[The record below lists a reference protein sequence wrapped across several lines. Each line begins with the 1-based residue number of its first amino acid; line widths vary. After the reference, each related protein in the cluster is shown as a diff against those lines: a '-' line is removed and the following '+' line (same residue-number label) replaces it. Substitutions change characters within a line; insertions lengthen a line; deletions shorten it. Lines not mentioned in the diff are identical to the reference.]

1 MTKTYQID
9 ADTCLTCKSGRLLC
23 GKPKCPLITQLQ
35 PKKLNLPLDKTLFG
49 PSPPAIFVGWVGYP
63 RISAGSQ
70 VVGDSDAEWAPEYF
84 GDPRKW
90 YGLPLERVAQL
101 RTSLIRGYTK
111 VKARGPSTGKLV
123 EKTQEVAQSIKP
135 IDMEM
140 QFTKIPQ
147 VGVVYS
153 AIAQPM
159 GPSAQLKH
167 IDLAE
172 NPKIPRKIDTVT
184 GGDVKAT
191 TAVAELFN
199 AGFEVHY
206 IQNLFSAG
214 VLGLDLKKRMVP
226 TRWAI
231 TAVDD
236 TLGQYLIR
244 QIKNY
249 PLINE
254 FHVYVDEY
262 AGNHLE
268 ILLIP
273 EVWEYEQLEA
283 WTPGALWTGDAK
295 APIII
300 QNYEDYR
307 GRTAYAL
314 KEGGGYY
321 AIRFAITEA
330 LRKMQRQAAVLSI
343 REVSEDYYLPV
354 GVWLS
359 RENARQ
365 ALEKPPRKFAT
376 LKDALTDIQT
386 RLKIPIAEWIQG
398 STLLPKI
405 KQQRKLSDYLAT
417 TR

>member
-1 MTKTYQID
+1 LD
-9 ADTCLTCKSGRLLC
+9 
-23 GKPKCPLITQLQ
+23 
-35 PKKLNLPLDKTLFG
+35 LPLNKTLFG

-63 RISAGSQ
+63 QISAGSQ
-70 VVGDSDAEWAPEYF
+70 VVGDPDTEWAPTYF

-111 VKARGPSTGKLV
+111 VNARAPSAVRLV
-123 EKTQEVAQSIKP
+123 EKTQEIAQSIKP

-159 GPSAQLKH
+159 GPSAQLKRL
-167 IDLAE
+167 DLAE
-172 NPKIPRKIDTVT
+172 NPKIPRKIDNFT

-199 AGFEVHY
+199 AGFEVQY

-214 VLGLDLKKRMVP
+214 VLGLNLKKRMVP

-236 TLGQYLIR
+236 TLGQYLIH
-244 QIKNY
+244 QIKKY
-249 PLINE
+249 PLLNE
-254 FHVYVDEY
+254 FHVYMDEY

-283 WTPGALWTGDAK
+283 WTPGALWIGGAK

-321 AIRFAITEA
+321 SCRFAVLES
-330 LRKMQRQAAVLSI
+330 LQKMKRQAAALVI
-343 REVSEDYYLPV
+343 REVSEEYYLPV

-365 ALEKPPRKFAT
+365 ALEKPPRKFTT
-376 LKDALTDIQT
+376 LKSALTNIQT
-386 RLKIPIAEWIQG
+386 RLKIPIAEWILE

-405 KQQRKLSDYLAT
+405 QQQRKLSDYLAT